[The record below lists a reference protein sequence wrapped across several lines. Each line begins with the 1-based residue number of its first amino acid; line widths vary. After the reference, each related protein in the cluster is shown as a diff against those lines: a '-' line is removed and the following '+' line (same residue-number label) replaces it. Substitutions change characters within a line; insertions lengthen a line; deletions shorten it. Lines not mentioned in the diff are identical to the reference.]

1 MPKIRHETQPFAS
14 PGLQARDNLA
24 FLRAFTPQWHEK
36 TSHKVSKSQK
46 SAQKVQKTNN
56 KRTFTALVFKLDFE
70 VPLYR
75 ISTPQVPEMFTQRLV
90 KTTPL

>member
-1 MPKIRHETQPFAS
+1 MPKIRRETPPFAS

-46 SAQKVQKTNN
+46 SAQKIQKTNN
-56 KRTFTALVFKLDFE
+56 KRTFTALVFELDFE